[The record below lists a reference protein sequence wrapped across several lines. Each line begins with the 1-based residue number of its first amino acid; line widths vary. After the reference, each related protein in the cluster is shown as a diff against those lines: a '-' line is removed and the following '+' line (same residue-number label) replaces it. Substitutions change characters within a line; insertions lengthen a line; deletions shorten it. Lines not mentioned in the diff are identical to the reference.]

1 MLVGVEIMNRLM
13 FVMVTSWTYALCA
26 NEFPV
31 IPTNVGDY
39 GTVDEVIDDMI
50 PGAVVEKVS
59 IYSQKNCISP
69 EKITR
74 KGLLVRRENAK
85 ANILMSHGFM
95 CNKFDIGFVRGL
107 FGPEYNFLT
116 FDFRAHG
123 EHVDDQTC
131 TFGRDEAL
139 DVIAAA
145 NFMKHHPKIKHLP
158 LIAYGFSMGAAS
170 SIEAQAQHPDLFKAM
185 ILDCPFDS
193 IENVL
198 KRGINTMTVSLFG
211 YQFYVPGRQLLHKYA
226 LHPYVQEVIK
236 PLLRLSA
243 NMDPRNINVHICP
256 VKPQESIKKI
266 TIPCLFICCK
276 NDARVSVDAI
286 KSVYDGARGY
296 KRLWL
301 TDGRYHCDSFFYNP
315 ECYSKQLNKFVGAVL
330 DGSILKKRQAKI
342 IEDQIHLDRGGII
355 L

>member
-1 MLVGVEIMNRLM
+1 MKRVLFLILMILVQH
-13 FVMVTSWTYALCA
+13 LCA
-26 NEFPV
+26 DEFAV
-31 IPTNVGDY
+31 IPMHIDDY
-39 GTVDEVIDDMI
+39 GTIDEVINDLVPNAI
-50 PGAVVEKVS
+50 VEKVS
-59 IYSQKNCISP
+59 IYPQKNSVSA
-69 EKITR
+69 EKIVR
-74 KGLLVRRENAK
+74 KGILIRRDNAK

-95 CNKFDIGFVRGL
+95 CNKFDIGFLRGL
-107 FGPEYNFLT
+107 FGPEYNFLAY
-116 FDFRAHG
+116 DFRAHG
-123 EHVDDQTC
+123 EDVDDQTC

-145 NFMKHHPKIKHLP
+145 QFMKHHPKIKDLP

-198 KRGINTMTVSLFG
+198 KRSINTMTISMFG
-211 YQFYVPGRQLLHKYA
+211 YQVYVPGRQLLHKYA

-236 PLLRLSA
+236 PVLRLSA

-256 VKPQESIKKI
+256 VRPQESIKKI

-276 NDARVSVDAI
+276 NDARVSIDAI

-301 TDGRYHCDSFFYNP
+301 TDGRAHCDSFFYNP
-315 ECYSKQLNKFVGAVL
+315 ECYSKQLNKFVKAVL
-330 DGSILKKRQAKI
+330 DGSIYKRKQAKI
-342 IEDQIHLDRGGII
+342 IEDQIPLDGGGRI